1 MFYLHDE
8 PRALR
13 IAIRG
18 RLTSEECRDLEG
30 CRATAESIRKGRPLI
45 VETAGLEQYDE
56 AAEELLCRLRA
67 SGAVIVDTKEDRDRP
82 GPLWRRLGGV
92 LVRQWSPR

>member
-18 RLTSEECRDLEG
+18 RLTREDCRDLED

-45 VETAGLEQYDE
+45 VETDGSERFDE
-56 AAEELLCRLRA
+56 AVEEFLDRLRA
-67 SGAVIVDTKEDRDRP
+67 AGAVIVRVAGRERRSEP
-82 GPLWRRLGGV
+82 WWRRFGGS
-92 LVRQWSPR
+92 LVRQWSER